1 MTSAVA
7 TRTQVLRRPA
17 DVVRPAAV
25 LAFGGVLAAIAADN
39 GAYFPSSWGWSA
51 LFFAWLLVLAL
62 VLSRSVSLERLDWIW
77 IGATAGFV
85 GWVWLSSVW
94 TASVWRPV
102 QEGERSLVLLTAVA
116 AALVLVRRASVPLF
130 LGSVLAAVAG
140 ICVYALATRLFPDR
154 VGVFDSIAGYR
165 LSEPIGYWNSLGLF
179 AAMGALLAVGHATD
193 ARRRLVHAGAGI
205 SLLVVV
211 PTLYFTFS
219 RGSWIALGV
228 GGVILVAASARRFRL
243 VCTMLA
249 LLPLPAVAVLV
260 ASRSEALTD
269 SSTSVIAAAAHDGHR
284 VALLLVLL
292 AIPQALLAVGVA
304 LAAER
309 FEFPGGLRV
318 AFGASVC
325 ALAAGGLIGLFAWQG
340 DPVTLAQRGYDAFS
354 APPPS
359 TGTNLNERLFNFSGS
374 GRMMLWRVAAHEF
387 ERHPW
392 IGAGAGTFEEAWL
405 ADRPQATTVRNAH
418 SLYLE
423 TLADLGVIGLALL
436 VAMLAVPFVAFARA
450 YGRPLV
456 AGALAAYG
464 AFLVHAA
471 VDWDWQIPAV
481 TLTALFAG
489 AAIVVSARGS
499 VEASSPL
506 PSATRWC
513 VAAAAVA
520 VSALALVGLVGNTAL
535 GRSQDDAEAGRWSAS
550 AGEAR
555 RAASWAP
562 WSAEPWRVLGEAQ
575 LAQRQLAAARGSLE
589 RALAKDD
596 RSWLTWFDLAA
607 AERGPAVRRD
617 LAEARR
623 LNPLSSEIA
632 QYAATEGSR

>member
-1 MTSAVA
+1 
-7 TRTQVLRRPA
+7 
-17 DVVRPAAV
+17 
-25 LAFGGVLAAIAADN
+25 
-39 GAYFPSSWGWSA
+39 
-51 LFFAWLLVLAL
+51 
-62 VLSRSVSLERLDWIW
+62 
-77 IGATAGFV
+77 
-85 GWVWLSSVW
+85 
-94 TASVWRPV
+94 
-102 QEGERSLVLLTAVA
+102 
-116 AALVLVRRASVPLF
+116 
-130 LGSVLAAVAG
+130 
-140 ICVYALATRLFPDR
+140 
-154 VGVFDSIAGYR
+154 
-165 LSEPIGYWNSLGLF
+165 
-179 AAMGALLAVGHATD
+179 
-193 ARRRLVHAGAGI
+193 
-205 SLLVVV
+205 
-211 PTLYFTFS
+211 
-219 RGSWIALGV
+219 
-228 GGVILVAASARRFRL
+228 
-243 VCTMLA
+243 
-249 LLPLPAVAVLV
+249 
-260 ASRSEALTD
+260 
-269 SSTSVIAAAAHDGHR
+269 
-284 VALLLVLL
+284 
-292 AIPQALLAVGVA
+292 
-304 LAAER
+304 
-309 FEFPGGLRV
+309 
-318 AFGASVC
+318 
-325 ALAAGGLIGLFAWQG
+325 
-340 DPVTLAQRGYDAFS
+340 
-354 APPPS
+354 
-359 TGTNLNERLFNFSGS
+359 
-374 GRMMLWRVAAHEF
+374 
-387 ERHPW
+387 
-392 IGAGAGTFEEAWL
+392 
-405 ADRPQATTVRNAH
+405 
-418 SLYLE
+418 
-423 TLADLGVIGLALL
+423 
-436 VAMLAVPFVAFARA
+436 
-450 YGRPLV
+450 
-456 AGALAAYG
+456 